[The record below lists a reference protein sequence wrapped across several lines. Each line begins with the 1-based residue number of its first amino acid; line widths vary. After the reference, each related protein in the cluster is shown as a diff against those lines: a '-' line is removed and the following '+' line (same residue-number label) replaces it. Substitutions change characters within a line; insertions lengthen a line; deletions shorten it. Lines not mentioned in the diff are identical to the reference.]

1 MTLRPEYENS
11 IKADTNVI
19 NASQSNDNVK
29 YISNIS
35 NMRDNIRNTGESDR
49 NFVPLW
55 MRSSQ
60 PGSVNELGY
69 TSSIVLCY
77 CKPGTSEII
86 KSAINANGFDFSKF
100 NLDIDRY
107 IIDSTDITSDP
118 QYLLFANYRY
128 NV

>member
-1 MTLRPEYENS
+1 MILRPEFENT
-11 IKADTNVI
+11 IKADTSVV
-19 NASQSNDNVK
+19 NASQSNDSVK
-29 YISNIS
+29 YISNLS

-49 NFVPLW
+49 NFIPLW

-77 CKPGTSEII
+77 CKPGTSNTI

-107 IIDSTDITSDP
+107 IIDSTDITSEP
-118 QYLLFANYRY
+118 QYLMFANYRY